1 MLKEVS
7 RKGGASQLIRAA
19 RKDRKATLA
28 RAVPWALPRPK
39 SPRATEA
46 DAVAETKKAAKEEAV
61 TVAEAM
67 KDGTTAGKPIS
78 SKENV
83 LIGRLF
89 FNTRG
94 LTA

>member
-1 MLKEVS
+1 M
-7 RKGGASQLIRAA
+7 A
-19 RKDRKATLA
+19 
-28 RAVPWALPRPK
+28 
-39 SPRATEA
+39 EA
-46 DAVAETKKAAKEEAV
+46 KKAAREEAV
-61 TVAEAM
+61 AVAEAM

-94 LTA
+94 LRA

>member
-1 MLKEVS
+1 MCITK
-7 RKGGASQLIRAA
+7 IAA
-19 RKDRKATLA
+19 LQIEKATLG
-28 RAVPWALPRPK
+28 RDKQHPR
-39 SPRATEA
+39 
-46 DAVAETKKAAKEEAV
+46 EEAV
-61 TVAEAM
+61 AVAEAM

>member
-1 MLKEVS
+1 M
-7 RKGGASQLIRAA
+7 
-19 RKDRKATLA
+19 
-28 RAVPWALPRPK
+28 
-39 SPRATEA
+39 
-46 DAVAETKKAAKEEAV
+46 AETRKAAKEEAV
-61 TVAEAM
+61 TVAETM

-83 LIGRLF
+83 QIGRLF

>member
-1 MLKEVS
+1 M
-7 RKGGASQLIRAA
+7 
-19 RKDRKATLA
+19 T
-28 RAVPWALPRPK
+28 
-39 SPRATEA
+39 
-46 DAVAETKKAAKEEAV
+46 ETKKAAREEAV
-61 TVAEAM
+61 AVAEAM

-83 LIGRLF
+83 QIGRLF

>member
-1 MLKEVS
+1 MAAAPVSATEV
-7 RKGGASQLIRAA
+7 
-19 RKDRKATLA
+19 
-28 RAVPWALPRPK
+28 LPLPVR
-39 SPRATEA
+39 SLLLDCTSNGPRATEA
-46 DAVAETKKAAKEEAV
+46 DAVAEAKKAAREEAV
-61 TVAEAM
+61 AVAEAM

-83 LIGRLF
+83 QIGRLF